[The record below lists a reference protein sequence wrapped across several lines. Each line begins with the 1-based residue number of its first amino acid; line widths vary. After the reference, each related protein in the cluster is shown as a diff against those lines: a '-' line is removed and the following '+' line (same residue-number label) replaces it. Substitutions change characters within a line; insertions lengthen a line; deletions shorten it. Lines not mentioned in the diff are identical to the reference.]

1 MKMPISCELRTA
13 VEPHHALGF
22 YDAIIAKLSDKALF
36 IFKSPNTISA
46 GLFFSLAPNGVC

>member
-1 MKMPISCELRTA
+1 MPISCELRTA